1 MMQSRVN
8 LISVPVADA
17 LRRAGAHEVWLGVES
32 GSQRIIDA
40 MDKGA
45 RVEAARAATRNLKRH
60 GIRACWFLQLGYPP
74 EDWHDILLT
83 RNLVREEAPDE
94 IGVSVAYPL
103 PGTVF
108 HERQLEE
115 LGPQRN
121 WRDTDELAMLFRGTF
136 DTAFY
141 RDVRDALHAEAPSGV
156 IDDARWA
163 ALGLRADAHR
173 QERPRLRA

>member
-1 MMQSRVN
+1 M
-8 LISVPVADA
+8 P
-17 LRRAGAHEVWLGVES
+17 
-32 GSQRIIDA
+32 
-40 MDKGA
+40 
-45 RVEAARAATRNLKRH
+45 
-60 GIRACWFLQLGYPP
+60 
-74 EDWHDILLT
+74 DILLT

-108 HERQLEE
+108 HERQLAE

-141 RDVRDALHAEAPSGV
+141 RDVRDALHAEAPSGTF
-156 IDDARWA
+156 DDARWA
-163 ALGLRADAHR
+163 ALAAKAALHRSGGLRLSA
-173 QERPRLRA
+173 